1 MSKYSYKP
9 HSSYWMRDWEDDD
22 ILVTNMNDVQRKSHD
37 LYKLA
42 TAKRAISNF
51 VNIVTN
57 KSIPVKFSGK
67 GNSYTDGKAVVI
79 GSNIVEPK
87 DFDVAVGLALHEG
100 SHIKL
105 SNFELLRDLNSL
117 IPTSVS
123 DSAIKKGIMNP
134 ISIIKDIWNYVE
146 DRRIDWYVFNQA
158 PGYREY
164 YRSMYDKYFND
175 PLIDKALKSDE
186 YNEET
191 IESYMF
197 RIINL
202 HNKNADLNKLNGLK
216 AIYKLVGLGNISRL
230 QSTKDAFDVALTIF
244 EEILNNLPI
253 ATKAQD
259 PSNSTQGETGEGE
272 NGEQESE
279 GGGGAGQSNEESDES
294 DSNSE
299 DGQTEMTGDEG
310 EDSMGGSSMSASS
323 PMEGGKPST
332 SDSDGKAKSANE
344 LSETQK
350 KLLKKKIDKQKD
362 FLRGNISKKGI
373 SNRELTD
380 LNSIEESGSEIK
392 SVGSEVQSG
401 YGNPQRGVECI
412 VVNKLTAGLMNS
424 DSFPLSYLNWETK
437 QFHRYNQKAVDEGIR
452 IGTLLG
458 KRLQVRGED
467 RSTIFNR
474 QKVGRI
480 DKRMISS
487 LGFGNENVFQFTE
500 IDSYKKANL
509 HVSIDASGS
518 MSGRKWSETLTNV
531 TALCK
536 AVDMIQNLSIQV
548 SIRTTTESKP
558 YVVIAYDSRVDKISK
573 VKTLF
578 PGLNATGTTP
588 EGLCYEAIMK
598 LLVPSNNDMDSYF
611 LNISDGEPY
620 FQGNH
625 FQYQGRP
632 AYNHTQKMVK
642 QIEGMGIKTLSYFV
656 EENSSGRISSAFKTM
671 YGKGAECIDV
681 TNVSQITKTMNSLF
695 LSK

>member
-9 HSSYWMRDWEDDD
+9 HASYWLRDWEDDD
-22 ILVTNMNDVQRKSHD
+22 ILVTNMNDVERKSHD

-79 GSNIVEPK
+79 GSNVVEPK

-202 HNKNADLNKLNGLK
+202 HNKNADLTKLNGLK

-272 NGEQESE
+272 NGEQEGQS
-279 GGGGAGQSNEESDES
+279 GGAGQSNEESDDS

-362 FLRGNISKKGI
+362 FIRGNISKKGI

-392 SVGSEVQSG
+392 SVGGDVQGG
-401 YGNPQRGVECI
+401 YGRPQRGIECI

-424 DSFPLSYLNWETK
+424 DSFPLTYINWETK
-437 QFHRYNQKAVDEGIR
+437 EFNKYNQNAIDEGIR

-518 MSGRKWSETLTNV
+518 MSGKKWTETLTNV

-578 PGLNATGTTP
+578 PGLCATGTTP

-620 FQGNH
+620 FAGQY
-625 FQYQGRP
+625 FQYNGRP
-632 AYNHTQKMVK
+632 AHTHTQKMVK

-681 TNVSQITKTMNSLF
+681 TNVSQITKTINSLF

>member
-230 QSTKDAFDVALTIF
+230 QSTKDTFDVALTIF

-272 NGEQESE
+272 NGEQKSE

-310 EDSMGGSSMSASS
+310 EDSMGGSSMSVSS

>member
-22 ILVTNMNDVQRKSHD
+22 ILVTNMNDVERKSHD

-79 GSNIVEPK
+79 GSNVVEPK

-202 HNKNADLNKLNGLK
+202 HNKNADLTKLNGLK

-230 QSTKDAFDVALTIF
+230 QSTKDTFDVALTIF

-272 NGEQESE
+272 NGEQE
-279 GGGGAGQSNEESDES
+279 GQGGGAGQSNEESDDS

-299 DGQTEMTGDEG
+299 NGQTEMTGDEG

-323 PMEGGKPST
+323 PIEGGKPST
-332 SDSDGKAKSANE
+332 SDSNGKAKSANE

-362 FLRGNISKKGI
+362 FIRGNISKKGI
-373 SNRELTD
+373 TNRELTD

-392 SVGSEVQSG
+392 SVGGDVQSG
-401 YGNPQRGVECI
+401 YGRPQRGIECI

-424 DSFPLSYLNWETK
+424 DSFPLTYINWETK
-437 QFHRYNQKAVDEGIR
+437 EFHKYNQKAIDEGIR

-518 MSGRKWSETLTNV
+518 MSGKKWTETLTNV

-578 PGLNATGTTP
+578 PGLCATGTTP

-620 FQGNH
+620 FAGQY
-625 FQYQGRP
+625 FQYNGRP
-632 AYNHTQKMVK
+632 AHTHTQKMVK

>member
-9 HSSYWMRDWEDDD
+9 HASYWLRDWEDDD
-22 ILVTNMNDVQRKSHD
+22 ILVTNMNDVERKSHD

-79 GSNIVEPK
+79 GSNVVEPK

-105 SNFELLRDLNSL
+105 SNFELLRDIHSM

-134 ISIIKDIWNYVE
+134 VSIVKDIWNYVE

-202 HNKNADLNKLNGLK
+202 HNKNADLTKLNGLK

-230 QSTKDAFDVALTIF
+230 QSTKDAFDVALSIF
-244 EEILNNLPI
+244 EEILTNLPI

-259 PSNSTQGETGEGE
+259 QSNSTQGETGEGE
-272 NGEQESE
+272 NGDEEGE
-279 GGGGAGQSNEESDES
+279 GGGGSGQSNDESDES

-299 DGQTEMTGDEG
+299 NGQTEMVGDEG

-332 SDSDGKAKSANE
+332 SDSEGSSKSATE

-362 FLRGNISKKGI
+362 FLRGNIHKKGI

-392 SVGSEVQSG
+392 SVGSDVTNGWGS
-401 YGNPQRGVECI
+401 PQRGVECI
-412 VVNKLTAGLMNS
+412 VVNKLTSALMNTGT
-424 DSFPLSYLNWETK
+424 FPLSYVNYDTK
-437 QFHRYNQKAVDEGIR
+437 EFHKYNQAAIDNGIR

-467 RSTIFNR
+467 RTTVFNR
-474 QKVGRI
+474 QKIGRI

-518 MSGRKWSETLTNV
+518 MSGRKWVETLTNV

-536 AVDMIQNLSIQV
+536 AVDMIQNLSIQI
-548 SIRTTTESKP
+548 SIRTTIDSKP

-573 VKTLF
+573 VKALF
-578 PGLNATGTTP
+578 PGLNAGGTTP

-611 LNISDGEPY
+611 LNISDGEP
-620 FQGNH
+620 FFNCNK
-625 FQYQGRP
+625 FEYQGGP
-632 AYNHTQKMVK
+632 AYKHTQKMVK

-656 EENSSGRISSAFKTM
+656 EEGSSGRVSNGFKTM